1 MLLPSTT
8 LHCTIAQPPPG
19 ASGLRRSPQP
29 CQPLKRKLGRH
40 NTKTPLYP
48 PVPRESN
55 LSAST
60 VIPYR
65 MRELGE
71 EGRTQRAIVAKNVD
85 DRAEEMWPPWSTRA
99 DLAAWPWVIV
109 GVHWAS
115 SWGSRA
121 NWPGG
126 WPRNSTEPPQPRSAP
141 SALGKALRASFCF
154 LLGIG

>member
-99 DLAAWPWVIV
+99 DLAALPWVIA

-121 NWPGG
+121 NWPGDG
-126 WPRNSTEPPQPRSAP
+126 RGTPPSRRNHDLRRQPWVRP
-141 SALGKALRASFCF
+141 SVLRFVF
-154 LLGIG
+154 FWE